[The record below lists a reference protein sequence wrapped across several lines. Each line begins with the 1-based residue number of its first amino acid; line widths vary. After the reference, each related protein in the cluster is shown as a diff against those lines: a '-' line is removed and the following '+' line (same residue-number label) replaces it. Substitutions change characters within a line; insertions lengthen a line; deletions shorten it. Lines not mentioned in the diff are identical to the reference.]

1 MKKETRSTFGSCLSS
16 PRRKRT
22 SQLGRPATS
31 RTRTRSRITRRT
43 KERALFSAT
52 ASPGSTGA
60 ATVKTKVPVA
70 SGAKESG
77 TV

>member
-1 MKKETRSTFGSCLSS
+1 MA
-16 PRRKRT
+16 RRKRS

-31 RTRTRSRITRRT
+31 STRTRSRRMRST
-43 KERALFSAT
+43 KDRVLFSAT
-52 ASPGSTGA
+52 ASPASTGA
-60 ATVKTKVPVA
+60 ATVKTKVPVV